1 MLNDAD
7 TTVEVDHRTTLEQT
21 RADLAAKLV
30 SLQDDLR
37 AVEDGDA
44 DMSFGEEGGEGSGVS
59 VDRDRLVSLMAAVAA
74 QLDDT
79 GVSLARLQAGS
90 YGICEYCRQPIPP
103 ARLEAVPNA
112 RLCVSCKAGGINSRR

>member
-7 TTVEVDHRTTLEQT
+7 TTAAVDHRTNLDRT
-21 RADLAAKLV
+21 RADLTAKLAG
-30 SLQDDLR
+30 LRHDLR

-44 DMSFGEEGGEGSGVS
+44 DMSSGEEGGEGSGVS
-59 VDRDRLVSLMAAVAA
+59 VDRDRLVSLMAAIAA

-79 GVSLARLQAGS
+79 EVSLARLRAGT
-90 YGICEYCRQPIPP
+90 YGICECCHQPIPP

>member
-1 MLNDAD
+1 MVDDVD
-7 TTVEVDHRTTLEQT
+7 TSAAVDYRTHLERT
-21 RADLAAKLV
+21 RADLTAKLAG
-30 SLQDDLR
+30 LKDELR
-37 AVEDGDA
+37 AVEDGDV

-79 GVSLARLQAGS
+79 EGSLARLAAGI
-90 YGICEYCRQPIPP
+90 YGTCEYCRQPIAP